1 MAIISEPGIFRHG
14 PGRLYAAAM
23 MGRNRV
29 SQSNSE
35 RPSLK
40 AANAGS
46 PSAAQSILGDLN
58 ALRNKIADA
67 WQERGVMLTPD
78 EQKKL
83 RDEIKATCNFLTDLT
98 ISS

>member
-1 MAIISEPGIFRHG
+1 MLQPD
-14 PGRLYAAAM
+14 PGRLYAAALV
-23 MGRNRV
+23 GGNHV

-35 RPSLK
+35 RPSQK
-40 AANAGS
+40 APNAGS
-46 PSAAQSILGDLN
+46 PSEAQRILGDLS
-58 ALRNKIADA
+58 ALRNKIAKA